1 MPVPLPDSAD
11 AATQLR
17 RRLERERK
25 ARREAEA
32 LSEHALRE
40 LYERKQQLELL
51 EKQDNAGEATRVRRR
66 LERERNARREAE
78 TLSEHALRELY
89 ERKQQLELLEKI
101 ATASNQAET
110 AASALR
116 LAMTEVCNF
125 TGWQVGHV
133 YGVEFTTQEPRL
145 CSLGVWHGADADIIA
160 TFRLATEAGEFA
172 EGVGLPGRVL
182 ASGKAAWIID
192 VGNDDNFPREWA
204 ARQCGLRAAAAFPV
218 LSGDKV
224 VAVLEFFTNSAHEP
238 DKTLLHLMSQIGL
251 QLGRAIER
259 ERESESVL
267 RRATELAQ
275 ARDKAQSANRA
286 KSEFLANMSHE
297 LRTPLN
303 AIIGFAELMTK
314 ETLGAHAIKTY
325 REYSQYIYDSG
336 QHLLAI
342 INDILDLS
350 KIEAGKAELDS
361 NERIALSPLLS
372 NLGETIGVLA
382 EKNGI
387 AFHVAA
393 KPDLPDLVGS
403 ERMVRQILVNLLSNA
418 VKFTP
423 AGGTVSATATLAP
436 DGELIIAV
444 VDSGIGMS
452 EKEIAVALTP
462 FGQVDSTLSRGH
474 EGTGLGLPLARAMA
488 TLHQADLRVASA
500 PGAGTTISVVFP
512 KSRVVAPSATRA
524 CA

>member
-1 MPVPLPDSAD
+1 MPLPLPDNAD
-11 AATQLR
+11 ETAQLR

-25 ARREAEA
+25 AR
-32 LSEHALRE
+32 H
-40 LYERKQQLELL
+40 
-51 EKQDNAGEATRVRRR
+51 
-66 LERERNARREAE
+66 EAE
-78 TLSEHALRELY
+78 TLSEHGLRELY

-145 CSLGVWHGADADIIA
+145 RSLGVWHGADAAVLA

-172 EGVGLPGRVL
+172 EGVGLPGRVF
-182 ASGKAAWIID
+182 ASGNAAWIID
-192 VGNDDNFPREWA
+192 VSDDDNFPREWA

-218 LSGDKV
+218 VSGDKV
-224 VAVLEFFTNSAHEP
+224 VAVLEFFANTVREP
-238 DKTLLHLMSQIGL
+238 NEILLHLMSQIGL

-259 ERESESVL
+259 ERDIESVQ
-267 RRATELAQ
+267 RRAAELAQ

-286 KSEFLANMSHE
+286 KSEFLSNMSHE

-303 AIIGFAELMTK
+303 AIIGFADLMMK
-314 ETLGAHAIKTY
+314 ETLGPHSIQTY
-325 REYSQYIYDSG
+325 REYSQHIHDSG

-361 NERIALSPLLS
+361 NERIILPPLLS

-382 EKNGI
+382 EKNGV
-387 AFHVAA
+387 AFQVSAE
-393 KPDLPDLVGS
+393 PGLPDLVGS

-436 DGELIIAV
+436 SGELVISVA
-444 VDSGIGMS
+444 DSGIGMS
-452 EKEIAVALTP
+452 EKEVAVALTP

-488 TLHQADLRVASA
+488 ALHQADLRITST

-512 KSRVVAPSATRA
+512 KSRIAVPAATRA
-524 CA
+524 YA

>member
-1 MPVPLPDSAD
+1 MQSRLPDNAD
-11 AATQLR
+11 DAVQLR

-25 ARREAEA
+25 AR
-32 LSEHALRE
+32 H
-40 LYERKQQLELL
+40 
-51 EKQDNAGEATRVRRR
+51 
-66 LERERNARREAE
+66 EAE
-78 TLSEHALRELY
+78 TLSERGLRELY

-101 ATASNQAET
+101 ATAANQGATAEG
-110 AASALR
+110 ALR
-116 LAMTEVCNF
+116 LAMIEICRF

-133 YGVEFTTQEPRL
+133 YDVENATQEPRL
-145 CSLGVWHGADADIIA
+145 RSRGIWFGADAGA
-160 TFRLATEAGEFA
+160 MESFRLATEAGEFA

-182 ASGKAAWIID
+182 ASGKPAWIDD
-192 VGNDDNFPREWA
+192 VVGDDNFPREWA
-204 ARQCGLRAAAAFPV
+204 TRQCGLRAASAFPV

-224 VAVLEFFTNSAHEP
+224 VAVLEFFAYIVREP
-238 DKTLLHLMSQIGL
+238 DETLLHLMSQIGL

-259 ERESESVL
+259 EHDAENVQ

-303 AIIGFAELMTK
+303 AIIGFADLMTK
-314 ETLGAHAIKTY
+314 ETLGPHAIQAY
-325 REYSQYIYDSG
+325 REYSQHIFDSG

-361 NERIALSPLLS
+361 NEPIALPALLGIV
-372 NLGETIGVLA
+372 GETIGFLA
-382 EKNGI
+382 DQKGVT
-387 AFHVAA
+387 FQVAA
-393 KPDLPDLVGS
+393 EPGLPNLVGS

-423 AGGTVSATATLAP
+423 PGGTVSATAALAP
-436 DGELIIAV
+436 SGELIVAV
-444 VDSGIGMS
+444 ADTGIGMS

-462 FGQVDSTLSRGH
+462 FGQVDGALNRGH
-474 EGTGLGLPLARAMA
+474 NGTGLGLPLARAMA
-488 TLHQADLRVASA
+488 ALHQADLQVAST

-512 KSRVVAPSATRA
+512 KNRVVVAPPKRA
-524 CA
+524 YG

>member
-1 MPVPLPDSAD
+1 MSPHSPDNAD
-11 AATQLR
+11 ETARLR

-25 ARREAEA
+25 ARREAE
-32 LSEHALRE
+32 
-40 LYERKQQLELL
+40 
-51 EKQDNAGEATRVRRR
+51 
-66 LERERNARREAE
+66 
-78 TLSEHALRELY
+78 TLSENGLRELY

-101 ATASNQAET
+101 ATASNQAAT
-110 AASALR
+110 AESALR
-116 LAMTEVCNF
+116 LATTEVCSF

-145 CSLGVWHGADADIIA
+145 RSLGVWHGADAAVLA

-192 VGNDDNFPREWA
+192 VVGDDNFPREWA

-218 LSGDKV
+218 LSGDRV
-224 VAVLEFFTNSAHEP
+224 VAVLEFFANTVREP
-238 DKTLLHLMSQIGL
+238 DRTLLHLMSQIGL

-259 ERESESVL
+259 EHDAESVQ
-267 RRATELAQ
+267 RRATDLAQ
-275 ARDKAQSANRA
+275 ARDKAQSANRT

-303 AIIGFAELMTK
+303 AIIGFAELLMK
-314 ETLGAHAIKTY
+314 ETLGPHTIKTY
-325 REYSQYIYDSG
+325 REYSQYIFDGG

-350 KIEAGKAELDS
+350 KIEAGKAQLDS
-361 NERIALSPLLS
+361 NERITLPPLLTT
-372 NLGETIGVLA
+372 LAETIAILA
-382 EKNGI
+382 EKRNV
-387 AFHVAA
+387 AFHVTVD
-393 KPDLPDLVGS
+393 PGLPELIGS

-423 AGGTVSATATLAP
+423 AGGTVSAAAALAP
-436 DGELIIAV
+436 SGELIVEVA
-444 VDSGIGMS
+444 DTGIGMS

-462 FGQVDSTLSRGH
+462 FGQVDNTLSRGH

-488 TLHQADLRVASA
+488 TLHQADLRVIST
-500 PGAGTTISVVFP
+500 PGAGTKISVVFP
-512 KSRVVAPSATRA
+512 KSRVVAAPAKRA
-524 CA
+524 YA

>member
-1 MPVPLPDSAD
+1 MPLPSPDSAD
-11 AATQLR
+11 ETAQLR
-17 RRLERERK
+17 GRLGRERK
-25 ARREAEA
+25 
-32 LSEHALRE
+32 
-40 LYERKQQLELL
+40 
-51 EKQDNAGEATRVRRR
+51 V
-66 LERERNARREAE
+66 RREAE

-89 ERKQQLELLEKI
+89 ESRQRLELLEKI
-101 ATASNQAET
+101 AAASNQATT
-110 AASALR
+110 AESALR
-116 LAMTEVCNF
+116 LATTEVCSF

-145 CSLGVWHGADADIIA
+145 RSLGVWHGADAAVLA

-182 ASGKAAWIID
+182 ASGKAAWIINVSD
-192 VGNDDNFPREWA
+192 DDNFPREWA

-218 LSGDKV
+218 ISGDKV
-224 VAVLEFFTNSAHEP
+224 VAVLEFFAKTVREP
-238 DKTLLHLMSQIGL
+238 DETLLRLMSQIGL

-259 ERESESVL
+259 EHDAESVQ
-267 RRATELAQ
+267 RRATDLAQ

-303 AIIGFAELMTK
+303 AIIGFADLMMK
-314 ETLGAHAIKTY
+314 ETLGPHTIKSY

-361 NERIALSPLLS
+361 NERIVLPPLLS
-372 NLGETIGVLA
+372 NLSETIGLLA
-382 EKNGI
+382 EKNGV
-387 AFHVAA
+387 AFQVTAE
-393 KPDLPDLVGS
+393 PGLPDLVGS

-423 AGGTVSATATLAP
+423 AGGTVSATAALAP
-436 DGELIIAV
+436 SGELIIAV
-444 VDSGIGMS
+444 ADSGIGMS
-452 EKEIAVALTP
+452 EKEIAIALTP
-462 FGQVDSTLSRGH
+462 FGQVDSALSRGH

-488 TLHQADLRVASA
+488 ALHQAELRIASA
-500 PGAGTTISVVFP
+500 PGAGTTVSVVFP
-512 KSRVVAPSATRA
+512 KSRVVVPTARRA
-524 CA
+524 YV